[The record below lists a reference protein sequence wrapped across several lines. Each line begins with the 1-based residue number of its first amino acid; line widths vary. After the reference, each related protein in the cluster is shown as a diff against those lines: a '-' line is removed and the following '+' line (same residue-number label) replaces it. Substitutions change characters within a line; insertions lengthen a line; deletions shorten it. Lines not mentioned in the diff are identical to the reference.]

1 MLFGFFWFVLSWFVQ
16 HWFVQHWSVKV
27 GSKSWNTDVAWFR
40 AEQAAEIPAS
50 ASGTEVSFFAQRFS
64 WMNEYRGSYQKSSE
78 SEDSVTIIE
87 RFLDY

>member
-1 MLFGFFWFVLSWFVQ
+1 
-16 HWFVQHWSVKV
+16 V

-50 ASGTEVSFFAQRFS
+50 APSGTEVSFFAQRFA
-64 WMNEYRGSYQKSSE
+64 WMNEYTYRGSYQKSSE